1 MVDPVVFEFVLLV
14 VRARFG
20 IVDDEQMIC
29 PAQFLDD
36 PQLNRLSDTKKR
48 NTVSATEGC
57 SATSI

>member
-1 MVDPVVFEFVLLV
+1 MVDPGAFEFVLLV

-48 NTVSATEGC
+48 NKVSATEV
-57 SATSI
+57 

>member
-1 MVDPVVFEFVLLV
+1 MVDPLVFEFVLLV
-14 VRARFG
+14 ARARFG
-20 IVDDEQMIC
+20 NVDEQMIC

-48 NTVSATEGC
+48 NKVSATERC

>member
-36 PQLNRLSDTKKR
+36 PQLNRLSDTKKKKQ
-48 NTVSATEGC
+48 S
-57 SATSI
+57 